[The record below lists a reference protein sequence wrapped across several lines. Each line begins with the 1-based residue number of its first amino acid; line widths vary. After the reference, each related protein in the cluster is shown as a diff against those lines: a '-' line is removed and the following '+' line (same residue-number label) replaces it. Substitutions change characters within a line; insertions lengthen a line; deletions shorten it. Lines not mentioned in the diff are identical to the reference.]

1 MEPEFRILHVIT
13 DLESD
18 WKDLAGLPTQPDW
31 MASPLPVMRRA
42 FAAVTL
48 LVLLLQTA
56 DAKVQEITGKDDFKK
71 TIISSQVRA
80 ATPPVPRPAHT

>member
-1 MEPEFRILHVIT
+1 M
-13 DLESD
+13 
-18 WKDLAGLPTQPDW
+18 PTQPDW
-31 MASPLPVMRRA
+31 MASPLPVVRRA

-71 TIISSQVRA
+71 TIISSQVRT

>member
-1 MEPEFRILHVIT
+1 
-13 DLESD
+13 
-18 WKDLAGLPTQPDW
+18 
-31 MASPLPVMRRA
+31 MRRA

-71 TIISSQVRA
+71 TIISSQVRT